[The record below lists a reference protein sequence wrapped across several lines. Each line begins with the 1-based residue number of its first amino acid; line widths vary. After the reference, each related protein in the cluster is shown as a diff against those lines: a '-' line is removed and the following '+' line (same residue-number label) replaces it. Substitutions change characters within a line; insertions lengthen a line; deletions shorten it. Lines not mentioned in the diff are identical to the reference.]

1 VPIRKAIILA
11 AGYGTRL
18 LPASKAVPKEMLP
31 IVDRPV
37 IQYIVEEALAAGLDQ
52 ILIVTAMHK
61 RAIEDHFDRSPDLED
76 ALAKKPDLLEEVRR
90 ISGVEIAFVRQKEMK
105 GQSHAILGTRRFFG
119 DEPFALFYPDDVIF
133 SAQPAI
139 GQLLDV
145 YERHG
150 GSVVAVQRVPREE
163 IVHYGAIDGEPVEDR
178 VWRVRR
184 IVEKPPADEAPS
196 DLGSVGRFV
205 VSGDIWP
212 LLEKT
217 PPSIGG
223 EMFFTDTMMMLM
235 DQGGKF
241 FACEYEGERFDTGRP
256 LGLLKASIYTAL
268 RRPDI
273 APELQEYLSTLN
285 VPA

>member
-1 VPIRKAIILA
+1 MRIRKAIILA
-11 AGYGTRL
+11 AGYGTRF
-18 LPASKAVPKEMLP
+18 LPATKAVPKEMLP

-52 ILIVTAMHK
+52 IIIVTAMSK
-61 RAIEDHFDRSPDLED
+61 RAIEDHFDRSPDLEA
-76 ALAKKPDLLEEVRR
+76 ALEKKPAYLEEVRR

-105 GQSHAILGTRRFFG
+105 GQSHAILGTRRFMG

-133 SAQPAI
+133 ADRPAI

-145 YERHG
+145 QERHG
-150 GSVVAVQRVPREE
+150 GSVIAVQRVPHEE
-163 IVHYGAIDGEPVEDR
+163 IVHYGSIEAEPVADR
-178 VWRVRR
+178 VHRVRR

-196 DLGSVGRFV
+196 NLASVGRFV
-205 VSGDIWP
+205 LSADIWP

-223 EMFFTDTMMMLM
+223 EMFFTDTITMLM
-235 DQGGKF
+235 EQGGAV
-241 FACEYEGERFDTGRP
+241 FAHEYEGERFDTGRP
-256 LGLLKASIYTAL
+256 IGLLKASIYTAL

-273 APELQEYLSTLN
+273 APELAEYLRSLN

>member
-1 VPIRKAIILA
+1 MRIRKALILA
-11 AGYGTRL
+11 AGYGTRF

-31 IVDRPV
+31 ILDRPV

-52 ILIVTAMHK
+52 IFIVTAMAK
-61 RAIEDHFDRSPDLED
+61 RAIEDHFDRNPDLEA
-76 ALAKKPDLLEEVRR
+76 ALERKPDYLDEVRR

-105 GQSHAILGTRRFFG
+105 GQSHAILGARRFMG

-133 SAQPAI
+133 SDRPAI

-145 YERHG
+145 RERHG
-150 GSVVAVQRVPREE
+150 GSVVAVQRVPPEE
-163 IVHYGAIDGEPVEDR
+163 IVHYGAIDGEPVADR
-178 VWRVRR
+178 VYRVRR
-184 IVEKPPADEAPS
+184 IVEKPPAEEAPS

-205 VSGDIWP
+205 LSADVWP

-223 EMFFTDTMMMLM
+223 EMFFTDTITMLM
-235 DQGGKF
+235 EQGGEV
-241 FACEYEGERFDTGRP
+241 FAHEYEGERFDTGRP
-256 LGLLKASIYTAL
+256 IGLLKASIYTAL

-273 APELQEYLSTLN
+273 APELAEYLRSLN

>member
-1 VPIRKAIILA
+1 
-11 AGYGTRL
+11 
-18 LPASKAVPKEMLP
+18 
-31 IVDRPV
+31 
-37 IQYIVEEALAAGLDQ
+37 
-52 ILIVTAMHK
+52 
-61 RAIEDHFDRSPDLED
+61 
-76 ALAKKPDLLEEVRR
+76 
-90 ISGVEIAFVRQKEMK
+90 MK
-105 GQSHAILGTRRFFG
+105 GQSHAILGARRFMG

-133 SAQPAI
+133 SDKPAI

-145 YERHG
+145 QKRHG
-150 GSVVAVQRVPREE
+150 GSVVAVQRVPQHE

-178 VWRVRR
+178 VYRVRR

-196 DLGSVGRFV
+196 NLGSVGRFV
-205 VSGDIWP
+205 LSADIWP

-223 EMFFTDTMMMLM
+223 EMFFTDTMTLLM
-235 DQGGKF
+235 EQGGDL

-256 LGLLKASIYTAL
+256 IGLLKASIYAAL

-273 APELQEYLSTLN
+273 APELAEYLRALN